1 MSTALRPQAP
11 TRSKEPRANPAYAI
25 GRAAFGASMRAY
37 FRRIEVRNPERL
49 PLNGSLLIVANHPA
63 ALTDALV
70 LGTQLARRVHFLA
83 MSPLFKPWLRGVLMR
98 AVGALPV
105 YRRQDDPALMQQ
117 NELTFES
124 CHQLFDQGGAVLVFP
139 EGQSDSDRRL
149 LQMKTGAAR
158 LALAQEQRGRGGEP
172 LTLLPVG
179 LYFEDRTRFQS
190 EVIVSVGEPIPLAP
204 YVASAA
210 SDSRAAVQAIT
221 QAIQSAIG
229 SLIQVIP
236 EPEFAHLVS
245 ELEHIYMRELQS
257 RGDPRHEL
265 ELKRRVAACVNH
277 FRRTDP
283 ERVVAVGRQLKHY
296 LRTLQALRLQDDAL
310 RELESRRDWRR
321 THARRVALAGLGMPL
336 AVAGGAIHWLPFEL
350 CAWVAQKLA
359 PHPSRISSAH
369 ILGVRLVPAVVGAA
383 RGGDVEAHGLAAGA
397 AGARDRHRHCGGGL
411 RGGVPPLVGATAGS
425 RPAAGVRVE
434 PAAKARAR
442 AARAPRAHPHLRW
455 GARGLPRERGGRV
468 GATPEPSRRRTR
480 HA

>member
-49 PLNGSLLIVANHPA
+49 PLNGPLLVVANHPA
-63 ALTDALV
+63 ALTDAFV

-83 MSPLFKPWLRGVLMR
+83 MSPLFKPWIRGVVMR

-210 SDSRAAVQAIT
+210 SDSRAAVQALT
-221 QAIQSAIG
+221 QAIQSAIE

-369 ILGVRLVPAVVGAA
+369 ILSGFVLFPLWWGLLAAATWKLTGWPPERLALAIAIVIAVGVFAAGFLHWWELQPGLARLPVFALSQRRRLARVRLE
-383 RGGDVEAHGLAAGA
+383 RRELIRIFD
-397 AGARDRHRHCGGGL
+397 GARADFL
-411 RGGVPPLVGATAGS
+411 ASEAG
-425 RPAAGVRVE
+425 E
-434 PAAKARAR
+434 
-442 AARAPRAHPHLRW
+442 
-455 GARGLPRERGGRV
+455 
-468 GATPEPSRRRTR
+468 
-480 HA
+480 